1 MGITVQLALTGLTW
15 IRPLETIQTATASF
29 AEERFVDQKPLATDF
44 NNITGNHLSSS
55 SSLDLTIHGDLAIL
69 NEKLGMPA
77 RFCHGAQFQK
87 LIQTEHSRFWLR
99 VFFAQNFDLI
109 SLHKTLLRS
118 PAGRQFDVSAKQNG
132 TAGIRTQNQRIM
144 SRKGVSFN
152 SLKLQRVAKR
162 RLRRDTNGATCEREN
177 AHGQAV
183 DDTVLSRA
191 ESLPSKAD
199 SFSTALMLIASL
211 PLSDAEK
218 AEAVKRLMAEHAKR
232 GGDV

>member
-1 MGITVQLALTGLTW
+1 MEITVQLALSGLTW
-15 IRPLETIQTATASF
+15 IRPLATIQTATASF

-118 PAGRQFDVSAKQNG
+118 PAGRQFVVSAKQNG

-144 SRKGVSFN
+144 S
-152 SLKLQRVAKR
+152 
-162 RLRRDTNGATCEREN
+162 
-177 AHGQAV
+177 
-183 DDTVLSRA
+183 
-191 ESLPSKAD
+191 
-199 SFSTALMLIASL
+199 
-211 PLSDAEK
+211 PL
-218 AEAVKRLMAEHAKR
+218 L
-232 GGDV
+232 